1 MKGIIVGVDESS
13 YAQAA
18 LRWAVGYA
26 ALRNVPVTA
35 VLAWDYIEQH
45 HLEPNARF
53 DPSYG
58 SEMANKVLDELV
70 RRAVGDDNEVA
81 RVVVCDHAGHA
92 LVEAAG
98 IDASLVVVGARGMSG
113 FKGLLLGSVSRHLLH
128 AATGPVAIVRD
139 DASRVNE
146 PVVVGIDGSEPSRRA
161 LEWAVDYAR
170 CRQLKLI
177 ALHAWMLPFTML
189 GVFAPPDVAECAAR
203 ADRFLEDEL
212 MHVDATGL
220 IEPIERRTVEGRPSA
235 ALLEASCLASLVVV
249 GSRGHGEFTNT
260 LLGSVSDQVS
270 HYATCPVVVV
280 P

>member
-18 LRWAVGYA
+18 LRWAVDYA
-26 ALRNVPVTA
+26 AQRNVSVTA
-35 VLAWDYIEQH
+35 LLAWDYIDQH
-45 HLEPNARF
+45 HLQPDTMF

-58 SEMANKVLDELV
+58 SETAEKVLDALV
-70 RRAVGDDNEVA
+70 RRAVGVDSEVA

-98 IDASLVVVGARGMSG
+98 TDAALVVVGARGMSG

-161 LEWAVDYAR
+161 LEWAIEYAR
-170 CRQLKLI
+170 CRQLRLV
-177 ALHAWMLPFTML
+177 ALHAWLLPYTML
-189 GVFAPPDVAECAAR
+189 GIFAPPDLRECAER
-203 ADRFLEDEL
+203 ADRFLAHEL
-212 MHVDATGL
+212 THVDATGL
-220 IEPIERRTVEGRPSA
+220 IEPIERRTVEGPPSA
-235 ALLEASCLASLVVV
+235 ALLEASSLASLVVV
-249 GSRGHGEFTNT
+249 GSRGRGQFTNT
-260 LLGSVSDQVS
+260 LLGAVSDQVS